1 MSKRVVLP
9 YNLKT
14 AESLGLAFS
23 TAAVSV
29 RYTDNVGIF
38 IKTASVTTN
47 TGSFIVEGT
56 IDGTN
61 WFDFGLSP
69 ALTLAN
75 TNTTFAVNL
84 NQVPFDQV
92 RVSFTPSVTTPNGTA
107 LISIM
112 AKSVGV

>member
-1 MSKRVVLP
+1 MAKRVVLP

-14 AESLGLAFS
+14 AESLGVAFS

-75 TNTTFAVNL
+75 ANTTFAVNL

>member
-1 MSKRVVLP
+1 MAKRVVLP

-14 AESLGLAFS
+14 AESLGVAFS

-75 TNTTFAVNL
+75 ANTTFAVNL

-92 RVSFTPSVTTPNGTA
+92 RVSFTPSVTTPDGTA

>member
-1 MSKRVVLP
+1 MPKRVVLP

-14 AESLGLAFS
+14 AQSLAASFS
-23 TAAVSV
+23 TDAVSV
-29 RYTDNVGIF
+29 RYTDNVGIY

-61 WFDFGLSP
+61 WFDFGVSP

-75 TNTTFAVNL
+75 ANTTFAVNL

>member
-1 MSKRVVLP
+1 MAKRVVLP
-9 YNLKT
+9 YDLKT
-14 AESLGLAFS
+14 AESLGVAFS

-69 ALTLAN
+69 TLTLAN
-75 TNTTFAVNL
+75 ANTTFAVNL